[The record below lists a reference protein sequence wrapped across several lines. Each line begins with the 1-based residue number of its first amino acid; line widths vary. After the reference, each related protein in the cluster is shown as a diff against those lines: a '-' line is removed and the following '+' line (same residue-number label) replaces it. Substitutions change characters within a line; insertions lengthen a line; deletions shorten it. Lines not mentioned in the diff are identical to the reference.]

1 MKILMI
7 SHSDTRG
14 GAARAA
20 YRLHKGLRLKGLDS
34 RMLVQQKFSGD
45 INVSGPTTK
54 IQKAAAIARLG
65 MDRLPVELYRNRTK
79 SLFSPAWVPFSGI
92 LKKIQ
97 NIDPDIVH
105 LHWIAGG
112 MLRIEDL
119 ALIKKPV
126 LWSLHDMWAF
136 TGGCHTDEG
145 CGKYT
150 ANCGKCPVL
159 GSVKDY
165 DLSRQ
170 VYNRKMRAYAG
181 MPGLTIAGL
190 SSWSAECALGSTLLS
205 GKKITNLPNPI
216 DLSTFKPVDKK
227 TARNI
232 LNLPESKKLVC
243 FGALDALDV
252 PNKGFSNLVPA
263 LRKINRDDIE
273 LIIFGGDRP
282 LNPPDFGF
290 PARYLGNFYDDISL
304 RLLYSASDLTIV
316 PSFQENLSNVIME
329 SMACGTPVA
338 AFKIGGNNDMV
349 EHKNT
354 GYLAEPY
361 EASDL
366 ARGIEWILD
375 FPSPGA
381 LSNNSFEKIKSR
393 FELNKVT
400 GQYLELYEDMLGRQ
414 T

>member
-20 YRLHKGLRLKGLDS
+20 YRLHKGLRLKGIDS
-34 RMLVQQKFSGD
+34 QMLVQQKFSGD
-45 INVSGPTTK
+45 ITVSGPTTK

-79 SLFSPAWVPFSGI
+79 SLFSPACVPFSGI

-97 NIDPDIVH
+97 NINPDIVH

-150 ANCGKCPVL
+150 DNCGKCPVL

-170 VYNRKMRAYAG
+170 VYNRKMKTYAG

-205 GKKITNLPNPI
+205 GKKIINLPNPI
-216 DLSTFKPVDKK
+216 DLSTFKPVEKK
-227 TARNI
+227 TARSI
-232 LNLPESKKLVC
+232 LNLPENKKLVC

-282 LNPPDFGF
+282 LNAPDFGF

-338 AFKIGGNNDMV
+338 AFRIGGNSDMI

-375 FPSPGA
+375 FLSAGA

-393 FELNKVT
+393 FELNKVA
-400 GQYLELYEDMLGRQ
+400 GQYLELYEDMLGR
-414 T
+414 